1 MEEEKVPMMEDSEKG
16 DAMEEKKNEDGR
28 PEPEDED
35 FCECCCGKCQ
45 CHDPTSRKERCCCCM
60 PLRCGVNWII
70 LLTIAYVLLEF
81 ITIVMLYQ
89 NVYFEWYYP
98 TILLLLLAPAFVALA
113 FFLNYWCGDSKAA
126 RSKLGTGCILLAA
139 SAGAIAIWEIIYF
152 SCIYKYDVVYVGYG
166 EPNADTANDG
176 ETPDYN
182 TSENRSSNYVQ
193 ESMTEQIVEAVV
205 TGIVVAGLYF
215 FWMFSM
221 NKYANTYDATPE
233 PKKDDKKDESMDKK
247 SEKME

>member
-1 MEEEKVPMMEDSEKG
+1 MEEEKVPMMEDAEKG

-28 PEPEDED
+28 PEPIDED
-35 FCECCCGKCQ
+35 FCDCCCKCQ
-45 CHDPTSRKERCCCCM
+45 CHDPTSRNERCCCCM

-126 RSKLGTGCILLAA
+126 RNKLGTGCILLAA

-152 SCIYKYDVVYVGYG
+152 SCIYKSYFI
-166 EPNADTANDG
+166 
-176 ETPDYN
+176 TPC
-182 TSENRSSNYVQ
+182 S
-193 ESMTEQIVEAVV
+193 V
-205 TGIVVAGLYF
+205 TGIPPIFNICNSYFSYRKLGERGHPILY
-215 FWMFSM
+215 SRGII
-221 NKYANTYDATPE
+221 
-233 PKKDDKKDESMDKK
+233 
-247 SEKME
+247 